1 MDFSGAVPLIF
12 NLPKGQTEASWKLS
26 AKAIFHQKRQIHW
39 YQNILQ
45 KHHFLVTFYKDM
57 GWILTGFMPDFL
69 APGEL
74 WGLWLWDSLDML
86 AASGD
91 PRRPGIYHGYSE
103 GFWAACH
110 TTGSVGA
117 MIPKLCDFLL
127 SYGLQGFE
135 PFPFVG
141 SFGLM
146 GRGNPGALGD
156 IAEPGVLELRSC
168 ASRLNCALKWC
179 KWSADNFQQIA

>member
-1 MDFSGAVPLIF
+1 MDFSEAVPLIF
-12 NLPKGQTEASWKLS
+12 NLSEGQTGASWKLS
-26 AKAIFHQKRQIHW
+26 AKTVFHQKRQIHW

-45 KHHFLVTFYKDM
+45 KHHFFVTFHKDV
-57 GWILTGFMPDFL
+57 GWVLTGFMPDFM

-91 PRRPGIYHGYSE
+91 PWRPGIYHGYFE
-103 GFWAACH
+103 GLWAACH

-117 MIPKLCDFLL
+117 VIPKPCDLL
-127 SYGLQGFE
+127 LAYGSRGFE
-135 PFPFVG
+135 PLVG

-146 GRGNPGALGD
+146 GQGEPRSTGWHCWARSLGAG
-156 IAEPGVLELRSC
+156 ELC
-168 ASRLNCALKWC
+168 
-179 KWSADNFQQIA
+179 FQA